1 MTTSVCTQYGIGVQK
16 KKPPHKT
23 WRPTLEDVKLLAE
36 LKKKMGV
43 VNETDIIR
51 MGLRKL
57 AEREGLA

>member
-1 MTTSVCTQYGIGVQK
+1 MCTQGNVSDTMKQK
-16 KKPPHKT
+16 KPNQKT

-43 VNETDIIR
+43 VNETDLIR